1 MMSLCL
7 FILKSIY
14 LSLTLQELQVNMKEF
29 KLKKR
34 VTHMKILITGA
45 TGFVG
50 SVIVQELL
58 ASGDE
63 VVVLTRSMSNAALTL
78 GSRVKYFYWGDYRTA
93 PPAEAFAGVD
103 GVINLMGE
111 TISKRWDAK
120 AKKEIYDSRIVA
132 TRSLVE
138 GMRGLAQKPKA
149 FVSAS
154 AIGFYGNRGAEELDE
169 SSAAGSDF
177 LAKVCK
183 DWEKEANQAR
193 DLGIRLA
200 IIRIGVV
207 LGRKGGALA
216 KMLPIFRMGVGG
228 KVGSGKQYMSW
239 IHVKDLAGMFIE
251 AVKNPLVDGVLN
263 GTAEAPATNAEF
275 TKVLGRAIGRPTL
288 FPAPAAA
295 MKLMFGEMS
304 TLILDGQKVLPK
316 QFLKRRYHYK
326 YPTLEKALRET
337 AY

>member
-1 MMSLCL
+1 M
-7 FILKSIY
+7 
-14 LSLTLQELQVNMKEF
+14 EEF

-34 VTHMKILITGA
+34 VPHMKILITGA

-50 SVIVQELL
+50 SVIVKELL

-63 VVVLTRSMSNAALTL
+63 VVVLTRSISNAALKL

-120 AKKEIYDSRIVA
+120 TKKEIYDSRILA

-138 GMRGLAQKPKA
+138 GMRNLAQKPKV

-154 AIGFYGNRGAEELDE
+154 AIGYYGNRGAEELDE
-169 SSAAGSDF
+169 TSAPGSDF

-183 DWEKEANQAR
+183 DWEKEAQSAQ

-216 KMLPIFRMGVGG
+216 KMLPVFKMGVGG
-228 KVGSGKQYMSW
+228 KVGSGEQYMSW
-239 IHVKDLAGMFIE
+239 IHVKDLACMFVE
-251 AVKNPLVDGVLN
+251 AVKNPSIEGTLN
-263 GTAEAPATNAEF
+263 GTAETPVTNAEF
-275 TKVLGRAIGRPTL
+275 TKVLGRALGRPTL
-288 FPAPAAA
+288 FPAPAVA
-295 MKLMFGEMS
+295 MKIAFGEMS
-304 TLILDGQKVLPK
+304 TLLLEGQKVLPK
-316 QFLKRRYHYK
+316 RFLRNRYHYR

>member
-1 MMSLCL
+1 M
-7 FILKSIY
+7 
-14 LSLTLQELQVNMKEF
+14 EEF

-34 VTHMKILITGA
+34 VPHMKILITGA

-50 SVIVQELL
+50 SVIVKELL
-58 ASGDE
+58 AAGDE
-63 VVVLTRSMSNAALTL
+63 VVVLTRSIPNAALTL
-78 GSRVKYFYWGDYRTA
+78 GSRVKYFYWGDYRA
-93 PPAEAFAGVD
+93 VPPAEAFAGVD

-120 AKKEIYDSRIVA
+120 AKKEIYDSRILA

-138 GMRGLAQKPKA
+138 GMRNLAQKPKV

-154 AIGFYGNRGAEELDE
+154 AIGFYGSRGAEELDE
-169 SSAAGSDF
+169 TSAPGSDF

-183 DWEKEANQAR
+183 DWEKEAQSAR
-193 DLGIRLA
+193 ELGIRLA

-216 KMLPIFRMGVGG
+216 KMLPVFKMGVGG
-228 KVGSGKQYMSW
+228 KVGSGEQYMSW
-239 IHVKDLAGMFIE
+239 IHVKDLACMFIE
-251 AVKNPLVDGVLN
+251 AVKNPSIEGVLN
-263 GTAEAPATNAEF
+263 GTAETPVTNAEF
-275 TKVLGRAIGRPTL
+275 TKVLGRALGRPTL
-288 FPAPAAA
+288 FPAPAVA
-295 MKLMFGEMS
+295 MKIAFGEMS
-304 TLILDGQKVLPK
+304 TLILEGQRVLPK
-316 QFLKRRYHYK
+316 RFLRSRYHYK